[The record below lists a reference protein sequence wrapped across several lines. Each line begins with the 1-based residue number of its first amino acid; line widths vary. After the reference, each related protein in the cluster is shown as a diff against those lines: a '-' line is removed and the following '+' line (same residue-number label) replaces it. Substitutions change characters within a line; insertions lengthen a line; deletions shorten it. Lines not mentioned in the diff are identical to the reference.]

1 MTASLRADASVP
13 VAAADS
19 AAAREC
25 GAIAQDLDRLKALI
39 ADAGDKLAASFAV
52 LGEHAASVAGDP
64 ARRQRVEGALATAV
78 TALQFQDMATQL
90 TRHAQQ
96 RLAVLQGVLKDAART
111 DADPLLANTRMQPV
125 RQAGLAAG
133 SIDLF

>member
-64 ARRQRVEGALATAV
+64 ARRRRVESALATAV

-111 DADPLLANTRMQPV
+111 DADPLLADTRMQPV